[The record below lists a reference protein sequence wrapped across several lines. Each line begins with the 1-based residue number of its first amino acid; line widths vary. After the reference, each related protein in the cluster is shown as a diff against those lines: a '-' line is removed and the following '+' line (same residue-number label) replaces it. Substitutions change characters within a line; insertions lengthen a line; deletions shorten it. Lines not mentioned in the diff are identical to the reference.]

1 MKILD
6 KLKLPED
13 IKNLTL
19 DELKQVSD
27 DLREVITEYT
37 LKNGGHL
44 ASNLGVV
51 DISCALSYVF
61 DFPLD
66 KIIFDVGHQC
76 YAYKILTGRLSQFEH
91 LRQKGGLS
99 GFPKREESNY
109 DFANSGHASTALSI
123 ACGMARGGEKGEV
136 ICLIGDGAMTGGL
149 FYEALNDVL
158 TLNKKV
164 IVIINDNDMS
174 ISGNVGFVNKYLHFV
189 RLYGEDIPFIEADIL
204 TNIDGHNIPDLVG
217 KLKYAKNSQKT
228 VVLHV
233 VTKKGKGYKD
243 AEDNPSKYHS
253 ISCGKGGGAIS
264 YGQVFGNKIVDM
276 AKKNDKIFAITAAM
290 TDGTGLGAFAQK
302 YPSRFVDVGIAE
314 EHAVTM
320 SSGLSLSGNVP
331 YVAIYS
337 TFLQRAYDNI
347 LHDISLNNL
356 PCVFC
361 IDRAGFVGGDGET
374 HQGLYDVA
382 YLGTMPNMS
391 IFMPKDG
398 KELEDALEFSQSIG
412 KPFAI
417 RYPKSEIRYEYPSHE
432 PIKFGK
438 WEYIKDCGADT
449 VLISNGDTLCNA
461 LKASEILK
469 SKGIETDVVNARFIK
484 PIDFDTAQKIKDK
497 NVFVFEE
504 YIEDNSVYMQLLE
517 YYNKQNLSVKLYGK
531 NVVNTPYAVASR
543 EELLT
548 AAGLDE
554 NGMAQLV
561 ESVLKEKKY

>member
-6 KLKLPED
+6 TLKLPED
-13 IKNLTL
+13 IKKLSL
-19 DELKQVSD
+19 DELKDLSS

-61 DFPLD
+61 DFPFD

-76 YAYKILTGRLSQFEH
+76 YAYKILTGRLDKFEH
-91 LRQKGGLS
+91 LRQKGGLN
-99 GFPKREESNY
+99 GFPKREESKF

-136 ICLIGDGAMTGGL
+136 ICLVGDGAMTGGL

-189 RLYGEDIPFIEADIL
+189 RMYGEDIPFVDVDIL
-204 TNIDGHNIPDLVG
+204 TNIDGHNLPDLVG
-217 KLKYAKNSQKT
+217 KFKYAKNSDKT

-233 VTKKGKGYKD
+233 VTKKGKGYLD
-243 AEDNPSKYHS
+243 AESNPSKYHS
-253 ISCGKGGGAIS
+253 ISGETSHSLS
-264 YGQVFGNKIVDM
+264 YGQIFGKKI
-276 AKKNDKIFAITAAM
+276 ASLAQKNDKIFAITAAM
-290 TDGTGLGAFAQK
+290 TDGTGLGEFAQK
-302 YPSRFVDVGIAE
+302 FPERFVDVGIAE

-320 SSGLSLSGNVP
+320 SSGLSLSGNLP
-331 YVAIYS
+331 YIAIYS

-356 PCVFC
+356 PSVFC

-382 YLGTMPNMS
+382 YLGSMPNMS

-398 KELEDALEFSQSIG
+398 KELEDVLEYSQSV
-412 KPFAI
+412 KAPFAI
-417 RYPKSEIRYEYPSHE
+417 RYPKSSVKGNYEVHT
-432 PIKFGK
+432 PIEYGK
-438 WEYIKDCGADT
+438 WEYICNNDNDI
-449 VLISNGDTLCNA
+449 LIISNGETLNNAVNA
-461 LKASEILK
+461 LGILK
-469 SKGIETDVVNARFIK
+469 EKGIEADIINARFIK
-484 PIDFDTAQKIKDK
+484 PIDINLADNIKNK
-497 NVFVFEE
+497 TIFVFEE

-517 YYNKQNLSVKLYGK
+517 YYNKQGCQVKLFGK
-531 NVVNTPYAVASR
+531 NIKNMPYAVASR
-543 EELLT
+543 DELIA

-554 NGMAQLV
+554 NGIANFIADKI
-561 ESVLKEKKY
+561 KE

>member
-6 KLKLPED
+6 TLKLPED
-13 IKNLTL
+13 IKKLSL
-19 DELKQVSD
+19 DELKDLSS

-61 DFPLD
+61 DFPFD

-76 YAYKILTGRLSQFEH
+76 YAYKILTGRLDKFEH
-91 LRQKGGLS
+91 LRQKGGLN
-99 GFPKREESNY
+99 GFPKREESKF

-136 ICLIGDGAMTGGL
+136 ICLVGDGAMTGGL

-189 RLYGEDIPFIEADIL
+189 RMYGEDIPFVDVDIL
-204 TNIDGHNIPDLVG
+204 TNIDGHNLPDLVG
-217 KLKYAKNSQKT
+217 KFKYAKNSDKT

-233 VTKKGKGYKD
+233 VTKKGKGYLD
-243 AEDNPSKYHS
+243 AESNPSKYHS
-253 ISCGKGGGAIS
+253 ISGETSHSLS
-264 YGQVFGNKIVDM
+264 YGQVFGKKI
-276 AKKNDKIFAITAAM
+276 ASLAQKNDKIFAITAAM
-290 TDGTGLGAFAQK
+290 TDGTGLGEFAQK
-302 YPSRFVDVGIAE
+302 FPERFVDVGIAE

-320 SSGLSLSGNVP
+320 SSGLSLSGNLP
-331 YVAIYS
+331 YIAIYS

-356 PCVFC
+356 PSVFC

-382 YLGTMPNMS
+382 YLGSMPNMS

-398 KELEDALEFSQSIG
+398 KELEDVLEYSQSV
-412 KPFAI
+412 KAPFAI
-417 RYPKSEIRYEYPSHE
+417 RYPKSSVKGNYEIHTPIEY
-432 PIKFGK
+432 GK
-438 WEYIKDCGADT
+438 WEYICNNDKDI
-449 VLISNGDTLCNA
+449 VIISNGETLNNAVNA
-461 LKASEILK
+461 LGILK
-469 SKGIETDVVNARFIK
+469 EKGIEADIINARFIK
-484 PIDFDTAQKIKDK
+484 PIDINLADNIKNK
-497 NVFVFEE
+497 TIFVFEE

-517 YYNKQNLSVKLYGK
+517 YYNKQGCQVRLFGK
-531 NVVNTPYAVASR
+531 NIKNMPYAVASR
-543 EELLT
+543 DELIA

-554 NGMAQLV
+554 KGIANFIAD
-561 ESVLKEKKY
+561 KIKK

>member
-6 KLKLPED
+6 TLKLPED
-13 IKNLTL
+13 IKKLSL
-19 DELKQVSD
+19 DELKDLSS

-61 DFPLD
+61 DFPFD

-76 YAYKILTGRLSQFEH
+76 YAYKILTGRLDKFEH
-91 LRQKGGLS
+91 LRQKGGLN
-99 GFPKREESNY
+99 GFPKREESKF

-136 ICLIGDGAMTGGL
+136 ICLVGDGAMTGGL

-189 RLYGEDIPFIEADIL
+189 RMYGEDIPFVDVDIL
-204 TNIDGHNIPDLVG
+204 TNIDGHNLPDLVG
-217 KLKYAKNSQKT
+217 KFKYAKNSDKT

-233 VTKKGKGYKD
+233 VTKKGKGYLD
-243 AEDNPSKYHS
+243 AESNPSKYHS
-253 ISCGKGGGAIS
+253 ISGETSHSLS
-264 YGQVFGNKIVDM
+264 YGQIFGKKI
-276 AKKNDKIFAITAAM
+276 ASLAQKNDKIFAITAAM
-290 TDGTGLGAFAQK
+290 TDGTGLGEFAQK
-302 YPSRFVDVGIAE
+302 FPERFVDVGIAE

-320 SSGLSLSGNVP
+320 SSGLSLSGNLP
-331 YVAIYS
+331 YIAIYS

-356 PCVFC
+356 PSVFC

-382 YLGTMPNMS
+382 YLGSMPNMS

-398 KELEDALEFSQSIG
+398 KELEDVLEYSQSV
-412 KPFAI
+412 KAPFAI
-417 RYPKSEIRYEYPSHE
+417 RYPKSSVKGNYEVHT
-432 PIKFGK
+432 PIEYGK
-438 WEYIKDCGADT
+438 WEYICNNDNDI
-449 VLISNGDTLCNA
+449 VIISNGETLNNAVNA
-461 LKASEILK
+461 LGILK
-469 SKGIETDVVNARFIK
+469 EKGIEADIINARFIK
-484 PIDFDTAQKIKDK
+484 PIDINLADNIKNK
-497 NVFVFEE
+497 TIFVFEE

-517 YYNKQNLSVKLYGK
+517 YYNKQGCQVRLFGK
-531 NVVNTPYAVASR
+531 NIKNMPYAVASR
-543 EELLT
+543 DELIA

-554 NGMAQLV
+554 NGIADFIAD
-561 ESVLKEKKY
+561 KIKK

>member
-1 MKILD
+1 MKILN

-13 IKNLTL
+13 IKKISV
-19 DELKQVSD
+19 DELKTVSE

-61 DFPLD
+61 DFPDD

-76 YAYKILTGRLSQFEH
+76 YAYKILTGRLSQFQH
-91 LRQKGGLS
+91 LRQKNGLN
-99 GFPKREESNY
+99 GFPKREESPY

-123 ACGMARGGEKGEV
+123 ACGMARGGEKGDV

-189 RLYGEDIPFIEADIL
+189 RLYGEDIPFIDADIL

-217 KLKYAKNSQKT
+217 KFKYAKNSKKT
-228 VVLHV
+228 VVLHI

-253 ISCGKGGGAIS
+253 ISGESSSKAVS
-264 YGQVFGNKIVDM
+264 YGQVFGKKIVDL
-276 AKKNDKIFAITAAM
+276 AQKNPKVYAITAAM
-290 TDGTGLGAFAQK
+290 TDGTGLGEFAQK
-302 YPSRFVDVGIAE
+302 FPERFVDVGIAE

-320 SSGLSLSGNVP
+320 SSGLSLSHNVP

-337 TFLQRAYDNI
+337 TFLQRAYDNV

-382 YLGTMPNMS
+382 YLGSMPNMS

-398 KELEDALEFSQSIG
+398 KELEDALEYSQNVTM
-412 KPFAI
+412 PFAI
-417 RYPKSEIRYEYPSHE
+417 RYPKSAISGSYDVHTPIEY
-432 PIKFGK
+432 GK
-438 WEYIKDCGADT
+438 WEYICKNNADI
-449 VLISNGDTLCNA
+449 VMISNGETLANVTRA
-461 LKASEILK
+461 AKMLKK
-469 SKGIETDVVNARFIK
+469 QGIEADIINARFIK
-484 PIDFDTAQKIKDK
+484 PVDLACADEIKNKKI
-497 NVFVFEE
+497 FVFEE
-504 YIEDNSVYMQLLE
+504 YIDDNSVYMQLLE
-517 YYNKQNLSVKLYGK
+517 YYNKCGLTVKLYGK
-531 NVVNTPYAVASR
+531 NVKNMPYAVATR
-543 EELLT
+543 DELV
-548 AAGLDE
+548 AMAGLDADGVVKFVKD
-554 NGMAQLV
+554 NID
-561 ESVLKEKKY
+561 K

>member
-6 KLKLPED
+6 TLKLPED
-13 IKNLTL
+13 IKKLSL
-19 DELKQVSD
+19 DELKDLSS

-61 DFPLD
+61 DFPFD

-76 YAYKILTGRLSQFEH
+76 YAYKILTGRLDKFEH
-91 LRQKGGLS
+91 LRQKGGLN
-99 GFPKREESNY
+99 GFPKREESKF

-136 ICLIGDGAMTGGL
+136 ICLVGDGAMTGGL

-189 RLYGEDIPFIEADIL
+189 RMYGEDIPFVDVDIL
-204 TNIDGHNIPDLVG
+204 TNIDGHNLPDLVG
-217 KLKYAKNSQKT
+217 KFKYAKNSDKT

-233 VTKKGKGYKD
+233 VTKKGKGYLD
-243 AEDNPSKYHS
+243 AESNPSKYHS
-253 ISCGKGGGAIS
+253 ISGETSHSLS
-264 YGQVFGNKIVDM
+264 YGQVFGKKI
-276 AKKNDKIFAITAAM
+276 ASLAQKNDKIFAITAAM
-290 TDGTGLGAFAQK
+290 TDGTGLGEFAQK
-302 YPSRFVDVGIAE
+302 FPERFVDVGIAE

-320 SSGLSLSGNVP
+320 SSGLSLSGNLP
-331 YVAIYS
+331 YIAIYS

-356 PCVFC
+356 PSIFC

-382 YLGTMPNMS
+382 YLGSMPNMS

-398 KELEDALEFSQSIG
+398 KELEDVLEYSQSV
-412 KPFAI
+412 KAPFAI
-417 RYPKSEIRYEYPSHE
+417 RYPKSSVKGNYEVHT
-432 PIKFGK
+432 PIEYGK
-438 WEYIKDCGADT
+438 WEYICNNDNDI
-449 VLISNGDTLCNA
+449 VIISNGETLNNAVNA
-461 LKASEILK
+461 LCILK
-469 SKGIETDVVNARFIK
+469 EKGIEADIINARFIK
-484 PIDFDTAQKIKDK
+484 PIDINLADNIKNK
-497 NVFVFEE
+497 TIFVFEE

-517 YYNKQNLSVKLYGK
+517 YYNKQGCQVKLFGK
-531 NVVNTPYAVASR
+531 NIKNMPYAVASR
-543 EELLT
+543 DELIA

-554 NGMAQLV
+554 NGIANFIAD
-561 ESVLKEKKY
+561 KIKK

>member
-6 KLKLPED
+6 TLKLPED
-13 IKNLTL
+13 IKKLSL
-19 DELKQVSD
+19 DELKDLSS

-61 DFPLD
+61 DFPFD

-76 YAYKILTGRLSQFEH
+76 YAYKILTGRLDKFEH
-91 LRQKGGLS
+91 LRQKGGLN
-99 GFPKREESNY
+99 GFPKREESKF

-136 ICLIGDGAMTGGL
+136 ICLVGDGAMTGGL

-189 RLYGEDIPFIEADIL
+189 RMYGEDIPFVDVDIL
-204 TNIDGHNIPDLVG
+204 TNIDGHNLPDLVG
-217 KLKYAKNSQKT
+217 KFKYAKNSDKT

-233 VTKKGKGYKD
+233 VTKKGKGYLD
-243 AEDNPSKYHS
+243 AESNPSKYHS
-253 ISCGKGGGAIS
+253 ISGETSHSLS
-264 YGQVFGNKIVDM
+264 YGQIFGKKI
-276 AKKNDKIFAITAAM
+276 ASLAQKNDKIFAITAAM
-290 TDGTGLGAFAQK
+290 TDGTGLGEFAQK
-302 YPSRFVDVGIAE
+302 FPERFVDVGIAE

-320 SSGLSLSGNVP
+320 SSGLSLSGNLP
-331 YVAIYS
+331 YIAIYS

-356 PCVFC
+356 PSVFC

-382 YLGTMPNMS
+382 YLGSMPNMS

-398 KELEDALEFSQSIG
+398 KELEDVLEYSQSV
-412 KPFAI
+412 KAPFAI
-417 RYPKSEIRYEYPSHE
+417 RYPKSSVKGNYEIHTPIEY
-432 PIKFGK
+432 GK
-438 WEYIKDCGADT
+438 WEYICNNDNDI
-449 VLISNGDTLCNA
+449 LIISNGETLNNAVNA
-461 LKASEILK
+461 LGILK
-469 SKGIETDVVNARFIK
+469 EKGIEADIINARFIK
-484 PIDFDTAQKIKDK
+484 PIDINLADNIKNK
-497 NVFVFEE
+497 TIFVFEE

-517 YYNKQNLSVKLYGK
+517 YYNKQGCQVKLFGK
-531 NVVNTPYAVASR
+531 NIKNMPYAVASR
-543 EELLT
+543 DELIA

-554 NGMAQLV
+554 KGIANFIAD
-561 ESVLKEKKY
+561 KIKK

>member
-6 KLKLPED
+6 TLKLPED
-13 IKNLTL
+13 IKKLSL
-19 DELKQVSD
+19 DELKDLSS

-61 DFPLD
+61 DFPFD

-76 YAYKILTGRLSQFEH
+76 YAYKILTGRLDKFEH
-91 LRQKGGLS
+91 LRQKGGLN
-99 GFPKREESNY
+99 GFPKREESKF

-136 ICLIGDGAMTGGL
+136 ICLVGDGAMTGGL

-189 RLYGEDIPFIEADIL
+189 RMYGEDIPFVDVDIL
-204 TNIDGHNIPDLVG
+204 TNIDGHNLPDLVG
-217 KLKYAKNSQKT
+217 KFKYAKNSDKT

-233 VTKKGKGYKD
+233 VTKKGKGYLD
-243 AEDNPSKYHS
+243 AESNPSKYHS
-253 ISCGKGGGAIS
+253 ISGETSHSLS
-264 YGQVFGNKIVDM
+264 YGQIFGKKI
-276 AKKNDKIFAITAAM
+276 ASLAQKNDKIFAITAAM
-290 TDGTGLGAFAQK
+290 TDGTGLGEFAQK
-302 YPSRFVDVGIAE
+302 FPERFVDVGIAE

-320 SSGLSLSGNVP
+320 SSGLSLSGNLP
-331 YVAIYS
+331 YIAIYS

-347 LHDISLNNL
+347 LHDISLNNM
-356 PCVFC
+356 PSVFC

-382 YLGTMPNMS
+382 YLGSMPNMS

-398 KELEDALEFSQSIG
+398 KELEDVLEYSQSV
-412 KPFAI
+412 KAPFAI
-417 RYPKSEIRYEYPSHE
+417 RYPKSSVKGNYEIHTPIEY
-432 PIKFGK
+432 GK
-438 WEYIKDCGADT
+438 WEYICNNDNDI
-449 VLISNGDTLCNA
+449 VIISNGETLNNAVNA
-461 LKASEILK
+461 LGILK
-469 SKGIETDVVNARFIK
+469 EKGIEADIINARFIK
-484 PIDFDTAQKIKDK
+484 PIDINLADNIKNK
-497 NVFVFEE
+497 TIFVFEE

-517 YYNKQNLSVKLYGK
+517 YYNKQGCQVKLFGK
-531 NVVNTPYAVASR
+531 NIKNMPYAVASR
-543 EELLT
+543 DELIA

-554 NGMAQLV
+554 NGIANFIAD
-561 ESVLKEKKY
+561 KIKK

>member
-6 KLKLPED
+6 TLKLPED
-13 IKNLTL
+13 IKKLSL
-19 DELKQVSD
+19 DELKDLSS

-61 DFPLD
+61 DFPFD

-76 YAYKILTGRLSQFEH
+76 YAYKILTGRLDKFEH
-91 LRQKGGLS
+91 LRQKGGLN
-99 GFPKREESNY
+99 GFPKREESKF

-136 ICLIGDGAMTGGL
+136 ICLVGDGAMTGGL

-189 RLYGEDIPFIEADIL
+189 RMYGEDIPFVDVDIL
-204 TNIDGHNIPDLVG
+204 TNIDGHNLPDLVG
-217 KLKYAKNSQKT
+217 KFKYAKNSDKT

-233 VTKKGKGYKD
+233 VTKKGKGYLD
-243 AEDNPSKYHS
+243 AESNPSKYHS
-253 ISCGKGGGAIS
+253 ISGETSHSLS
-264 YGQVFGNKIVDM
+264 YGQVFGKKI
-276 AKKNDKIFAITAAM
+276 ASLAQKNDKIFAITAAM
-290 TDGTGLGAFAQK
+290 TDGTGLGEFAQK
-302 YPSRFVDVGIAE
+302 FPERFVDVGIAE

-320 SSGLSLSGNVP
+320 SSGLSLSGNLP
-331 YVAIYS
+331 YIAIYS

-356 PCVFC
+356 PSVFC

-382 YLGTMPNMS
+382 YLGSMPNMS

-398 KELEDALEFSQSIG
+398 KELEDVLEYSQSV
-412 KPFAI
+412 KAPFAI
-417 RYPKSEIRYEYPSHE
+417 RYPKSSVKGNYEVHT
-432 PIKFGK
+432 PIEYGK
-438 WEYIKDCGADT
+438 WEYICNNDNDI
-449 VLISNGDTLCNA
+449 LIISNGETLNNAVNA
-461 LKASEILK
+461 LGILK
-469 SKGIETDVVNARFIK
+469 EKGIEADIINARFIK
-484 PIDFDTAQKIKDK
+484 PIDINLADNIKNK
-497 NVFVFEE
+497 TIFVFEE

-517 YYNKQNLSVKLYGK
+517 YYNKQGCQVKLFGK
-531 NVVNTPYAVASR
+531 NIKNMPYAVASR
-543 EELLT
+543 DELIA

-554 NGMAQLV
+554 KGIANFIAD
-561 ESVLKEKKY
+561 KIKK

>member
-6 KLKLPED
+6 TLKLPED
-13 IKNLTL
+13 IKKLSL
-19 DELKQVSD
+19 DELKDLSS

-61 DFPLD
+61 DFPFD

-76 YAYKILTGRLSQFEH
+76 YAYKILTGRLDKFEH
-91 LRQKGGLS
+91 LRQKGGLN
-99 GFPKREESNY
+99 GFPKREESKF

-136 ICLIGDGAMTGGL
+136 ICLVGDGAMTGGL

-189 RLYGEDIPFIEADIL
+189 RMYGEDIPFVDVDIL
-204 TNIDGHNIPDLVG
+204 TNIDGHNLPDLVG
-217 KLKYAKNSQKT
+217 KFKYAKNSDKT

-233 VTKKGKGYKD
+233 VTKKGKGYLD
-243 AEDNPSKYHS
+243 AESNPSKYHS
-253 ISCGKGGGAIS
+253 ISGETSHSLS
-264 YGQVFGNKIVDM
+264 YGQVFGKKI
-276 AKKNDKIFAITAAM
+276 ASLAQKNDKIFAITAAM
-290 TDGTGLGAFAQK
+290 TDGTGLGEFAQK
-302 YPSRFVDVGIAE
+302 FPERFVDVGIAE

-320 SSGLSLSGNVP
+320 SSGLSLSGNLP
-331 YVAIYS
+331 YIAIYS

-356 PCVFC
+356 PSVFC

-382 YLGTMPNMS
+382 YLGSMPNMS

-398 KELEDALEFSQSIG
+398 KELEDVLEYSQSV
-412 KPFAI
+412 KAPFAI
-417 RYPKSEIRYEYPSHE
+417 RYPKSSVKGNYEIHTPIEY
-432 PIKFGK
+432 GK
-438 WEYIKDCGADT
+438 WEYICNNDNDI
-449 VLISNGDTLCNA
+449 VIISNGETLNNAVNA
-461 LKASEILK
+461 LGILK
-469 SKGIETDVVNARFIK
+469 EKGIEADIINARFIK
-484 PIDFDTAQKIKDK
+484 PIDINLADNIKNK
-497 NVFVFEE
+497 TIFVFEE

-517 YYNKQNLSVKLYGK
+517 YYNKQGCQVRLFGK
-531 NVVNTPYAVASR
+531 NIKNMPYAVASR
-543 EELLT
+543 DELIA

-554 NGMAQLV
+554 KGIANFIAD
-561 ESVLKEKKY
+561 KIKK

>member
-6 KLKLPED
+6 TLKLPED
-13 IKNLTL
+13 IKKLSL
-19 DELKQVSD
+19 DELKDLSS

-61 DFPLD
+61 DFPFD

-76 YAYKILTGRLSQFEH
+76 YAYKILTGRLDKFEH
-91 LRQKGGLS
+91 LRQKGGLN
-99 GFPKREESNY
+99 GFPKREESKF

-136 ICLIGDGAMTGGL
+136 ICLVGDGAMTGGL

-189 RLYGEDIPFIEADIL
+189 RMYGEDIPFVDVDIL
-204 TNIDGHNIPDLVG
+204 TNIDGHNLPDLVG
-217 KLKYAKNSQKT
+217 KFKYAKNSDKT

-233 VTKKGKGYKD
+233 VTKKGKGYLD
-243 AEDNPSKYHS
+243 AESNPSKYHS
-253 ISCGKGGGAIS
+253 ISGETSHSLS
-264 YGQVFGNKIVDM
+264 YGQIFGKKI
-276 AKKNDKIFAITAAM
+276 ASLAQKNDKIFAITAAM
-290 TDGTGLGAFAQK
+290 TDGTGLGEFAQK
-302 YPSRFVDVGIAE
+302 FPERFVDVGIAE

-320 SSGLSLSGNVP
+320 SSGLSLSGNLP
-331 YVAIYS
+331 YIAIYS

-356 PCVFC
+356 PSVFC

-382 YLGTMPNMS
+382 YLGSMPNMS

-398 KELEDALEFSQSIG
+398 KELEDVLEYSQSV
-412 KPFAI
+412 KAPFAI
-417 RYPKSEIRYEYPSHE
+417 RYPKSSVKGNYEVHTLIEY
-432 PIKFGK
+432 GK
-438 WEYIKDCGADT
+438 WEYICNNDKDI
-449 VLISNGDTLCNA
+449 VIISNGETLNNAVNA
-461 LKASEILK
+461 LGILK
-469 SKGIETDVVNARFIK
+469 EKGIEADIINARFIK
-484 PIDFDTAQKIKDK
+484 PIDINLADNIKNK
-497 NVFVFEE
+497 TIFVFEE

-517 YYNKQNLSVKLYGK
+517 YYNKQGCQVKLFGK
-531 NVVNTPYAVASR
+531 NIKNMPYAVASR
-543 EELLT
+543 DELIA

-554 NGMAQLV
+554 NGIANFIADKI
-561 ESVLKEKKY
+561 KE

>member
-6 KLKLPED
+6 TLKLPED
-13 IKNLTL
+13 IKKLSL
-19 DELKQVSD
+19 DELKDLSS

-61 DFPLD
+61 DFPFD

-76 YAYKILTGRLSQFEH
+76 YAYKILTGRLDKFEH
-91 LRQKGGLS
+91 LRQKGGLN
-99 GFPKREESNY
+99 GFPKREESKF

-136 ICLIGDGAMTGGL
+136 ICLVGDGAMTGGL

-189 RLYGEDIPFIEADIL
+189 RMYGEDIPFVDVDIL
-204 TNIDGHNIPDLVG
+204 TNIDGHNLPDLVG
-217 KLKYAKNSQKT
+217 KFKYAKNSDKT

-233 VTKKGKGYKD
+233 VTKKGKGYLD
-243 AEDNPSKYHS
+243 AESNPSKYHS
-253 ISCGKGGGAIS
+253 ISGETSHSLS
-264 YGQVFGNKIVDM
+264 YGQVFGKKI
-276 AKKNDKIFAITAAM
+276 ASLAQKNDKIFAITAAM
-290 TDGTGLGAFAQK
+290 TDGTGLGEFAQK
-302 YPSRFVDVGIAE
+302 FPERFVDVGIAE

-320 SSGLSLSGNVP
+320 SSGLSLSGNLP
-331 YVAIYS
+331 YIAIYS

-356 PCVFC
+356 PSVFC

-382 YLGTMPNMS
+382 YLGSMPNMS

-398 KELEDALEFSQSIG
+398 KELENVLEYSQSV
-412 KPFAI
+412 KAPFAI
-417 RYPKSEIRYEYPSHE
+417 RYPKSSVKGNYEVHT
-432 PIKFGK
+432 PIEYGK
-438 WEYIKDCGADT
+438 WEYICNNDNDI
-449 VLISNGDTLCNA
+449 LIISNGETLNNAVNA
-461 LKASEILK
+461 LGILK
-469 SKGIETDVVNARFIK
+469 EKGIEADIINARFIK
-484 PIDFDTAQKIKDK
+484 PIDINLADNIKNK
-497 NVFVFEE
+497 TIFVFEE

-517 YYNKQNLSVKLYGK
+517 YYNKQGCQVKLFGK
-531 NVVNTPYAVASR
+531 NIKNMPYAVASR
-543 EELLT
+543 DELIA

-554 NGMAQLV
+554 KGIANFIAD
-561 ESVLKEKKY
+561 KIKK

>member
-6 KLKLPED
+6 TLKLPED
-13 IKNLTL
+13 IKKLSL
-19 DELKQVSD
+19 DELKDLSS

-61 DFPLD
+61 DFPFD

-76 YAYKILTGRLSQFEH
+76 YAYKILTGRLDKFEH
-91 LRQKGGLS
+91 LRQKGGLN
-99 GFPKREESNY
+99 GFPKREESKF

-136 ICLIGDGAMTGGL
+136 ICLVGDGAMTGGL

-189 RLYGEDIPFIEADIL
+189 RMYGEDIPFVDVDIL
-204 TNIDGHNIPDLVG
+204 TNIDGHNLPDLVG
-217 KLKYAKNSQKT
+217 KFKYAKNSDKT

-233 VTKKGKGYKD
+233 VTKKGKGYLD
-243 AEDNPSKYHS
+243 AESNPSKYHS
-253 ISCGKGGGAIS
+253 ISGETSHSLS
-264 YGQVFGNKIVDM
+264 YGQIFGKKI
-276 AKKNDKIFAITAAM
+276 ASLAQKNDKIFAITAAM
-290 TDGTGLGAFAQK
+290 TDGTGLGEFAQK
-302 YPSRFVDVGIAE
+302 FPERFVDVGIAE

-320 SSGLSLSGNVP
+320 SSGLSLSGNLP
-331 YVAIYS
+331 YIAIYS

-356 PCVFC
+356 PSVFC

-382 YLGTMPNMS
+382 YLGSMPNMS

-398 KELEDALEFSQSIG
+398 KELEDVLEYSQSV
-412 KPFAI
+412 KAPFAI
-417 RYPKSEIRYEYPSHE
+417 RYPKSSVKGNYEVHT
-432 PIKFGK
+432 PIEYGK
-438 WEYIKDCGADT
+438 WEYICNNDNDI
-449 VLISNGDTLCNA
+449 VIISNGETLNNAVNA
-461 LKASEILK
+461 LGILK
-469 SKGIETDVVNARFIK
+469 EKGIEADIINARFIK
-484 PIDFDTAQKIKDK
+484 PIDINLADNMK
-497 NVFVFEE
+497 NKTIFVFEE

-517 YYNKQNLSVKLYGK
+517 YYNKQGCQVRLFGK
-531 NVVNTPYAVASR
+531 NIKNMPYAVASR
-543 EELLT
+543 DELIA

-554 NGMAQLV
+554 NGIADFIADKI
-561 ESVLKEKKY
+561 KE

>member
-1 MKILD
+1 MKMLD
-6 KLKLPED
+6 RLNLPED
-13 IKNLTL
+13 IKKLSL
-19 DELKQVSD
+19 DELKEVSE

-61 DFPLD
+61 DFPFD

-76 YAYKILTGRLSQFEH
+76 YAYKILTGRLPQFAH
-91 LRQKGGLS
+91 LRQKGGLN
-99 GFPKREESNY
+99 GFPKREESKY

-189 RLYGEDIPFIEADIL
+189 RLYGEEIPFIEAD
-204 TNIDGHNIPDLVG
+204 
-217 KLKYAKNSQKT
+217 
-228 VVLHV
+228 
-233 VTKKGKGYKD
+233 KKGKGYKD

-253 ISCGKGGGAIS
+253 ISGEKKSKALS
-264 YGQVFGNKIVDM
+264 YGQVFGNKIVEL
-276 AKKNDKIFAITAAM
+276 AKKNDKIFAVTAAM

-302 YPSRFVDVGIAE
+302 FPERFVDVGIAE

-320 SSGLSLSGNVP
+320 SSGLSLSGNLP

-347 LHDISLNNL
+347 LHDITLNNL

-382 YLGTMPNMS
+382 YLGSMPNMS

-398 KELEDALEFSQSIG
+398 KELEDVLEYSQNVN

-417 RYPKSEIRYEYPSHE
+417 RYPKSEISGKYNVHTPIEY
-432 PIKFGK
+432 GK
-438 WEYIKDCGADT
+438 WEYIKESGADA
-449 VLISNGDTLCNA
+449 VLISNGETLFSA
-461 LKASEILK
+461 VLAAEKLEK
-469 SKGIETDVVNARFIK
+469 QGIKTDIINARFIK
-484 PIDFDTAQKIKDK
+484 PIDYEAADKIKDK
-497 NVFVFEE
+497 KIFVFEE
-504 YIEDNSVYMQLLE
+504 YIEDNSVYIQLLE
-517 YYNKQNLSVKLYGK
+517 YYNKLGLNAKLYGK
-531 NVVNTPYAVASR
+531 NIQNNPYAVATR
-543 EELLT
+543 NELLQMS
-548 AAGLDE
+548 GLDVDCIAKFISD
-554 NGMAQLV
+554 NI
-561 ESVLKEKKY
+561 K

>member
-6 KLKLPED
+6 TLKLPED
-13 IKNLTL
+13 IKKLSL
-19 DELKQVSD
+19 DELKDLSS

-61 DFPLD
+61 DFPFD

-76 YAYKILTGRLSQFEH
+76 YAYKILTGRLDKFEH
-91 LRQKGGLS
+91 LRQKGGLN
-99 GFPKREESNY
+99 GFPKREESKF

-136 ICLIGDGAMTGGL
+136 ICLVGDGAMTGGL

-189 RLYGEDIPFIEADIL
+189 RMYGEDIPFVDVDIL
-204 TNIDGHNIPDLVG
+204 TNIDGHNLPDLVG
-217 KLKYAKNSQKT
+217 KFKYAKNSDKT

-233 VTKKGKGYKD
+233 VTKKGKGYLD
-243 AEDNPSKYHS
+243 AESNPSKYHS
-253 ISCGKGGGAIS
+253 ISGETSHSLS
-264 YGQVFGNKIVDM
+264 YGQIFGKKI
-276 AKKNDKIFAITAAM
+276 ASLAQKNDKIFAITAAM
-290 TDGTGLGAFAQK
+290 TDGTGLGEFAQK
-302 YPSRFVDVGIAE
+302 FPERFVDVGIAE

-320 SSGLSLSGNVP
+320 SSGLSLSGNLP
-331 YVAIYS
+331 YIAIYS

-356 PCVFC
+356 PSVFC

-382 YLGTMPNMS
+382 YLGSMPNMS

-398 KELEDALEFSQSIG
+398 KELEDVLEYSQSV
-412 KPFAI
+412 KAPFAI
-417 RYPKSEIRYEYPSHE
+417 RYPKSSVKGNYEIHTPIEY
-432 PIKFGK
+432 GK
-438 WEYIKDCGADT
+438 WEYVCNNDNDI
-449 VLISNGDTLCNA
+449 LIISNGETLNNAVNA
-461 LKASEILK
+461 LGILK
-469 SKGIETDVVNARFIK
+469 EKGIEADIINARFIK
-484 PIDFDTAQKIKDK
+484 PIDINLADNIKNK
-497 NVFVFEE
+497 TIFVFEE

-517 YYNKQNLSVKLYGK
+517 YYNKQGCQVKLFGK
-531 NVVNTPYAVASR
+531 NIKNMPYAVASR
-543 EELLT
+543 DELIA

-554 NGMAQLV
+554 NGIANFIADKI
-561 ESVLKEKKY
+561 KE

>member
-6 KLKLPED
+6 TLKLPED
-13 IKNLTL
+13 IKKLSL
-19 DELKQVSD
+19 DELKDLSS

-61 DFPLD
+61 DFPFD

-76 YAYKILTGRLSQFEH
+76 YAYKILTGRLDKFEH
-91 LRQKGGLS
+91 LRQKGGLN
-99 GFPKREESNY
+99 GFPKREESKF

-136 ICLIGDGAMTGGL
+136 ICLVGDGAMTGGL

-189 RLYGEDIPFIEADIL
+189 RMYGEDIPFVDVDIL
-204 TNIDGHNIPDLVG
+204 TNIDGHNLPDLVG
-217 KLKYAKNSQKT
+217 KFKYAKNSDKT

-233 VTKKGKGYKD
+233 VTKKGKGYLD
-243 AEDNPSKYHS
+243 AESNPSKYHS
-253 ISCGKGGGAIS
+253 ISGETSHSLS
-264 YGQVFGNKIVDM
+264 YGQIFGKKI
-276 AKKNDKIFAITAAM
+276 ASLAQKNDKIFAITAAM
-290 TDGTGLGAFAQK
+290 TDGTGLGEFAQK
-302 YPSRFVDVGIAE
+302 FPERFVDVGIAE

-320 SSGLSLSGNVP
+320 SSGLSLSGNLP
-331 YVAIYS
+331 YIAIYS

-347 LHDISLNNL
+347 LHDISLNNM
-356 PCVFC
+356 PSVFC

-382 YLGTMPNMS
+382 YLGSMPNMS

-398 KELEDALEFSQSIG
+398 KELEDVLEYSQSV
-412 KPFAI
+412 KAPFAI
-417 RYPKSEIRYEYPSHE
+417 RYPKSSVKGNYEIHTPIEY
-432 PIKFGK
+432 GK
-438 WEYIKDCGADT
+438 WEYVCNNDNDI
-449 VLISNGDTLCNA
+449 LIISNGETLNNAVNA
-461 LKASEILK
+461 LGILK
-469 SKGIETDVVNARFIK
+469 EKGIEADIINARFIK
-484 PIDFDTAQKIKDK
+484 PIDINLADNIKNK
-497 NVFVFEE
+497 TIFVFEE

-517 YYNKQNLSVKLYGK
+517 YYNKQGCQVKLFGK
-531 NVVNTPYAVASR
+531 NIKNMPYAVASR
-543 EELLT
+543 DELIA

-554 NGMAQLV
+554 NGIANFIADKI
-561 ESVLKEKKY
+561 KE

>member
-6 KLKLPED
+6 TLKLPED
-13 IKNLTL
+13 IKKLSL
-19 DELKQVSD
+19 DELKDLSS

-61 DFPLD
+61 DFPFD

-76 YAYKILTGRLSQFEH
+76 YAYKILTGRLDKFEH
-91 LRQKGGLS
+91 LRQKGGLN
-99 GFPKREESNY
+99 GFPKREESKF

-136 ICLIGDGAMTGGL
+136 ICLVGDGAMTGGL

-189 RLYGEDIPFIEADIL
+189 RMYGEDIPFVDVDIL
-204 TNIDGHNIPDLVG
+204 TNIDGHNLPDLVG
-217 KLKYAKNSQKT
+217 KFKYAKNSDKT

-233 VTKKGKGYKD
+233 VTKKGKGYLD
-243 AEDNPSKYHS
+243 AESNPSKYHS
-253 ISCGKGGGAIS
+253 ISGETSHSLS
-264 YGQVFGNKIVDM
+264 YGQIFGKKI
-276 AKKNDKIFAITAAM
+276 ASLAQKNDKIFAITAAM
-290 TDGTGLGAFAQK
+290 TDGTGLGEFAQK
-302 YPSRFVDVGIAE
+302 FPERFVDVGIAE

-320 SSGLSLSGNVP
+320 SSGLSLSGNLP
-331 YVAIYS
+331 YIAIYS

-356 PCVFC
+356 PSVFC

-382 YLGTMPNMS
+382 YLGSMPNMS

-398 KELEDALEFSQSIG
+398 KELEDVLEYSQSV
-412 KPFAI
+412 KAPFAI
-417 RYPKSEIRYEYPSHE
+417 RYPKSSVKGNYEVHT
-432 PIKFGK
+432 PIEYGK
-438 WEYIKDCGADT
+438 WEYICNNDNDI
-449 VLISNGDTLCNA
+449 LIISNGETLNNAVNA
-461 LKASEILK
+461 LGILK
-469 SKGIETDVVNARFIK
+469 EKGIETDIINARFIK
-484 PIDFDTAQKIKDK
+484 PIDINLADNIKNK
-497 NVFVFEE
+497 TIFIFEE

-517 YYNKQNLSVKLYGK
+517 YYNKQGCQVKLFGK
-531 NVVNTPYAVASR
+531 NIKNMPYAVASR
-543 EELLT
+543 DELIA

-554 NGMAQLV
+554 NGIANFIAD
-561 ESVLKEKKY
+561 KIKK

>member
-6 KLKLPED
+6 TLKLPED
-13 IKNLTL
+13 IKKLSL
-19 DELKQVSD
+19 DELKDLSS

-61 DFPLD
+61 DFPFD

-76 YAYKILTGRLSQFEH
+76 YAYKILTGRLDKFEH
-91 LRQKGGLS
+91 LRQKGGLN
-99 GFPKREESNY
+99 GFPKREESKF

-136 ICLIGDGAMTGGL
+136 ICLVGDGAMTGGL

-189 RLYGEDIPFIEADIL
+189 RMYGEDIPFVDVDIL
-204 TNIDGHNIPDLVG
+204 TNIDGHNLPDLVG
-217 KLKYAKNSQKT
+217 KFKYAKNSDKT

-233 VTKKGKGYKD
+233 VTKKGKGYLD
-243 AEDNPSKYHS
+243 AESNPSKYHS
-253 ISCGKGGGAIS
+253 ISGETSHSLS
-264 YGQVFGNKIVDM
+264 YGQIFGKKI
-276 AKKNDKIFAITAAM
+276 ASLAQKNDKIFAITAAM
-290 TDGTGLGAFAQK
+290 TDGTGLGEFAQK
-302 YPSRFVDVGIAE
+302 FPERFVDVGIAE

-320 SSGLSLSGNVP
+320 SSGLSLSGNLP
-331 YVAIYS
+331 YIAIYS

-356 PCVFC
+356 PSVFC

-374 HQGLYDVA
+374 HQGLYDIA
-382 YLGTMPNMS
+382 YLGSMPNMS

-398 KELEDALEFSQSIG
+398 KELEDVLEYSQSV
-412 KPFAI
+412 KAPFAI
-417 RYPKSEIRYEYPSHE
+417 RYPKSSVKGNYEIHTPIEY
-432 PIKFGK
+432 GK
-438 WEYIKDCGADT
+438 WEYICNNDNDI
-449 VLISNGDTLCNA
+449 VIISNGETLNNAVNA
-461 LKASEILK
+461 LGILK
-469 SKGIETDVVNARFIK
+469 EKGIEADIINARFIK
-484 PIDFDTAQKIKDK
+484 PIDINLADNIKNK
-497 NVFVFEE
+497 TIFVFEE

-517 YYNKQNLSVKLYGK
+517 YYNKQGCQVKLFGK
-531 NVVNTPYAVASR
+531 NIKNMPYAVASR
-543 EELLT
+543 DELIA

-554 NGMAQLV
+554 KGIADFIADKI
-561 ESVLKEKKY
+561 KE